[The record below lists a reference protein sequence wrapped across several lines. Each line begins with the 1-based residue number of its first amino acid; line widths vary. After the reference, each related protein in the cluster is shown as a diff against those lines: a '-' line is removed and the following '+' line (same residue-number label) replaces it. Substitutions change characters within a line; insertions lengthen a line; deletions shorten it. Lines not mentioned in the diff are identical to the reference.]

1 MLHLTTAQI
10 DAWIAQ
16 MIWPFVRIGSCLMVA
31 PAFSVSQVPV
41 RIRLVLA
48 LAITGVVAPQVQV
61 PVGIPLVSAGSF
73 MITFQ
78 QVVIGVIL
86 GLCLQLVFDAV
97 NFAGQLIANT
107 MGLSYAMTID
117 PVRGVDTP
125 AVGQI
130 YSIFVLLVFFA
141 LNGHL
146 RVIEVL
152 ADSFRTLPLGA
163 AGLGRECLWQAVIW
177 GGNLFSG
184 AVLIALPAMTALLIV
199 QLAMG
204 TISRTAPA
212 LNLMAVGF
220 PVTVTFGLVVLV
232 AAVPTLGGA
241 FERLLDDGFSVLRV
255 MLRGGV

>member
-1 MLHLTTAQI
+1 MLNLTTGQLQ
-10 DAWIAQ
+10 AWIAQ
-16 MIWPFVRIGSCLMVA
+16 MIWPFVRIGACLMVA
-31 PAFSVSQVPV
+31 PAFSVSAVPM

-48 LAITGVVAPQVQV
+48 LAITGITAPQVQV
-61 PVGIPLVSAGSF
+61 PAGVPLVSAQSF

-107 MGLSYAMTID
+107 MGLSYAMSVD
-117 PVRGVDTP
+117 PVRGVSTP

-130 YSIFVLLVFFA
+130 YGIFVMLVFLA

-146 RVIEVL
+146 RLIELL

-163 AGLGRECLWQAVIW
+163 SGLGREGLWQAVTW
-177 GGNLFSG
+177 GAGLFSG
-184 AVLIALPAMTALLIV
+184 ALLVALPAITALLIV

-204 TISRTAPA
+204 VISRSAPS

-220 PVTVTFGLVVLV
+220 PVTVTFGLAALVV
-232 AAVPTLGGA
+232 AVPTLGGA
-241 FERLLDDGFSVLRV
+241 FERLLQDGFAVLRA
-255 MLRGGV
+255 LIGGGA